1 MRAAQWLA
9 RVCARMIPADRRDRC
24 REEWLADLEYCSEI
38 GVRTAAV
45 VCGVLSMTIQSQKAR
60 FHMADSTNPLST
72 VRAIG
77 LQIACMALVLVGV
90 QGSYSLWSYAL
101 WGIGAACSIWVAVVA
116 AHAAVRAPAASR
128 ASRAVSAAVTAC
140 IAVLVTAVVEIN
152 LHFEAIDFGS
162 PNQPLVAIMIAT
174 GFAGVAAFLTLAGAS
189 VVALRQRSR

>member
-1 MRAAQWLA
+1 
-9 RVCARMIPADRRDRC
+9 
-24 REEWLADLEYCSEI
+24 
-38 GVRTAAV
+38 
-45 VCGVLSMTIQSQKAR
+45 MT
-60 FHMADSTNPLST
+60 DSTNPLST

-90 QGSYSLWSYAL
+90 RGSYSWWSYAL
-101 WGIGAACSIWVAVVA
+101 WGFGAACSVWVAVVA

-152 LHFEAIDFGS
+152 LHFEAVDAGS
-162 PNQPLVAIMIAT
+162 PNRPIVAIMIAT

-189 VVALRQRSR
+189 VIALQQRSR